1 MPATWQVKTV
11 LPGYAYNKHIY
22 FALFAFISVHLRISI
37 FLKMSRAC
45 SRQKHAGMTAP
56 AGVVFK

>member
-11 LPGYAYNKHIY
+11 QPGYAHNKHIY

-37 FLKMSRAC
+37 FFKDV
-45 SRQKHAGMTAP
+45 AGMARSYR
-56 AGVVFK
+56 GCV